1 MFMNKV
7 LGPVESVCP
16 ECLNRV
22 AGELLRDGAVVRMV
36 KRCPEHGEFSTV
48 VWRGEPAFSS
58 WVRPKIPFGGGVRE
72 EVGNGCPYDCGLCA
86 RHAQRTCTALVE
98 ITSRCN
104 LNCPVCF
111 AGSGGAGADPDMATL
126 GRMFDQTMART
137 VGCNLQL
144 SGGEPTVREDLP
156 DIVRLAKRAGF
167 GFVQLN
173 TNGLRLAEDP
183 QLAGRLAEAGL
194 SSIFLQFDGVR
205 DEAFRTMRGR
215 DLLEVKKK
223 AIEHASKAGLGIV
236 LVPTVARGVNVDQLW
251 DIVRFGLEHQP
262 HVRGVHFQP
271 MSYFGRYPE
280 DFTPDHV
287 TLPEL
292 MTGLEVQS
300 GGVIKAPDFLP
311 PGCEHALC
319 SFSGKFLTHEDG
331 SFTRLG
337 SASCNCT
344 PKPAEAGA
352 LKSIG
357 VTARQWSAPS
367 PNPPCTG
374 QGAEPLAG
382 RGAEPRISSTLT
394 PDNDLDRF
402 LTRARTH
409 TFTISAMAFQDA
421 WSLNLERLQ
430 GCCIHVAQP
439 DGRLIPFCAF
449 NLTSRN
455 GRSLYRGRE

>member
-1 MFMNKV
+1 MR
-7 LGPVESVCP
+7 E
-16 ECLNRV
+16 E
-22 AGELLRDGAVVRMV
+22 
-36 KRCPEHGEFSTV
+36 
-48 VWRGEPAFSS
+48 
-58 WVRPKIPFGGGVRE
+58 GGG
-72 EVGNGCPYDCGLCA
+72 GCPYDCGLCA

-104 LNCPVCF
+104 LRCPVCF
-111 AGSGGAGADPDMATL
+111 ADSGEAGSDPDLETL

-137 VGCNLQL
+137 GGCNLQL
-144 SGGEPTVREDLP
+144 SGGEPTVRGDLP

-183 QLAGRLAEAGL
+183 ALAGKLAGAGL
-194 SSIFLQFDGVR
+194 SSIFLQFDGVC
-205 DEAFRTMRGR
+205 DEVFRALRGR
-215 DLLEVKKK
+215 DLFEVKKK
-223 AIEHASKAGLGIV
+223 AIDHASKTGLGIV
-236 LVPTVARGVNVDQLW
+236 LVPTVARGVNVDHLW

-262 HVRGVHFQP
+262 HVRGVHFQT

-280 DFTPDHV
+280 DFMPDHV

-300 GGVIKAPDFLP
+300 GGAVKAPDFLP

-319 SFSGKFLTHEDG
+319 SFSGKFMTHEDG

-337 SASCNCT
+337 NASCDCM

-367 PNPPCTG
+367 GTVDSSPNTPCTG
-374 QGAEPLAG
+374 QGAA
-382 RGAEPRISSTLT
+382 PRISSTAT

-402 LTRARTH
+402 LARARTH
-409 TFTISAMAFQDA
+409 SFTISGMAFQDA

-449 NLTSRN
+449 NLTARD
-455 GRSLYRGRE
+455 GRTLYRGRG